1 MEPKMNGLSLEFII
15 HQGET
20 LKEVLEDKNMLQE

>member
-1 MEPKMNGLSLEFII
+1 MEPKMNGLSIEFII
-15 HQGET
+15 HLGET

>member
-1 MEPKMNGLSLEFII
+1 MEPKMNGLSPEFII
-15 HQGET
+15 HPGET

>member
-1 MEPKMNGLSLEFII
+1 MKPKMNGLSLEFII
-15 HQGET
+15 HPGET